1 MFQDDSSDFEWV
13 CSLEDPN
20 LKNEFSGFEMRL
32 IVSVGDE
39 DFLEY
44 LKNWEQDN
52 NRIVESGKM
61 VMVLEE
67 ADVFRD
73 HIEIDTNKI
82 KGLVEY
88 DDSQA
93 SSEILERR
101 SLAASTGIHTTL
113 VLRVS
118 LQDKAPPSA
127 VNLSEDIFGDQYC
140 LKSQMSRCS
149 YGKLEIKEY
158 RQGDR
163 CNVPT
168 ATNAPG
174 VVDIS
179 VPWNTFNHNKD
190 DVEDEVIRI
199 AKEEIFGTSSL
210 RNCADLVMICMPPGL
225 GSFVAYAYLGHYI
238 SVYNNHWCQSL
249 SAQMHE
255 VGHSISLHHS
265 GQYGGGSS
273 EQEYGDKQGYMG
285 YSYNQDD
292 TPAMCYNAAKNYQL
306 GWYEGKEGEI
316 DPYTDL
322 CTGPTRFM
330 LNGVVD
336 YQNGSPGAY
345 VTLKVGGFWYLGFNK
360 ASGFNVG
367 TQEAKNQ
374 VTIHKKEGSVTSAS
388 KSKIEADL
396 SVAQSYALEIS
407 SDLDL
412 LVVYVELENGKD
424 AVVELSVSGS
434 AAMACPS
441 EAPTDAPTDEP
452 TDNPTDKP
460 TDELTDAPVEPPSN
474 APVEPTNAPVDP
486 TNAPVEP
493 TNAPVEPPTNAPVE
507 PTNAPVNPTNA
518 PVEPTNAPVQPTNAP
533 VDPPSYRCVDRGL
546 PRAWNGGGRFNC
558 AFYKKRKSRQM
569 CKHNFL
575 FCHKIL
581 SSH

>member
-1 MFQDDSSDFEWV
+1 
-13 CSLEDPN
+13 
-20 LKNEFSGFEMRL
+20 
-32 IVSVGDE
+32 
-39 DFLEY
+39 
-44 LKNWEQDN
+44 
-52 NRIVESGKM
+52 
-61 VMVLEE
+61 
-67 ADVFRD
+67 
-73 HIEIDTNKI
+73 
-82 KGLVEY
+82 
-88 DDSQA
+88 
-93 SSEILERR
+93 
-101 SLAASTGIHTTL
+101 
-113 VLRVS
+113 
-118 LQDKAPPSA
+118 
-127 VNLSEDIFGDQYC
+127 
-140 LKSQMSRCS
+140 
-149 YGKLEIKEY
+149 
-158 RQGDR
+158 
-163 CNVPT
+163 
-168 ATNAPG
+168 
-174 VVDIS
+174 
-179 VPWNTFNHNKD
+179 
-190 DVEDEVIRI
+190 
-199 AKEEIFGTSSL
+199 
-210 RNCADLVMICMPPGL
+210 
-225 GSFVAYAYLGHYI
+225 
-238 SVYNNHWCQSL
+238 
-249 SAQMHE
+249 MHE
-255 VGHSISLHHS
+255 VGHSINLHHS

-396 SVAQSYALEIS
+396 SVSQSYALEIS

-493 TNAPVEPPTNAPVE
+493 TNAPV
-507 PTNAPVNPTNA
+507 
-518 PVEPTNAPVQPTNAP
+518 QPTNAP